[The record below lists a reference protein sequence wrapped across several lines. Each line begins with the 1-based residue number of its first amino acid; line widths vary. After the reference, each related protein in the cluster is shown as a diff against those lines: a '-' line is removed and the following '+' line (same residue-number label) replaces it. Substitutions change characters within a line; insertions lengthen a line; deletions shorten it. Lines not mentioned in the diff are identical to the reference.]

1 MNFPALAPQ
10 PEPCHTPAIPKKPRS
25 KPKPKRKPAKRQPRE
40 DVNQAAFRVM
50 QEVIRR
56 SEAPPAKDAEFR
68 SKMIGR
74 TAEDTGKHFI
84 VVGGIPPRRKS

>member
-1 MNFPALAPQ
+1 
-10 PEPCHTPAIPKKPRS
+10 
-25 KPKPKRKPAKRQPRE
+25 
-40 DVNQAAFRVM
+40 M